1 MNSEAELM
9 LWVAKYR
16 PRTVQECILP
26 DRLKKPFQGHV
37 DKKFIPNLVLSG
49 KSGVGKT
56 TIAMAMCEE
65 LGMDYIMINAS
76 NESGIDTLRVKIR
89 GYASSVS
96 LTGGRK
102 VIIVDE
108 ADGLSKASQMAFR
121 GVIEEFEDN
130 CSFIFTCNYKNML
143 VGANL
148 SRTANIE
155 FKLKKEEKAKMASLF
170 MKRVCEILDLEKV
183 TYDPKVIVEVIKKY
197 FPDYRR
203 ILNELQSYSSIGQID
218 SGILAANNNLQ
229 AKDLIKIIANKD
241 FSAARKWVSE
251 NTDVD
256 AELVYRDV
264 YDNLNTILKKESVPA
279 AVLLLAKYQYQAAFV
294 ADQEINM
301 LAFLTELMIETEAA
315 E

>member
-1 MNSEAELM
+1 M
-9 LWVAKYR
+9 
-16 PRTVQECILP
+16 
-26 DRLKKPFQGHV
+26 
-37 DKKFIPNLVLSG
+37 
-49 KSGVGKT
+49 
-56 TIAMAMCEE
+56 
-65 LGMDYIMINAS
+65 
-76 NESGIDTLRVKIR
+76 
-89 GYASSVS
+89 
-96 LTGGRK
+96 
-102 VIIVDE
+102 
-108 ADGLSKASQMAFR
+108 
-121 GVIEEFEDN
+121 
-130 CSFIFTCNYKNML
+130 
-143 VGANL
+143 
-148 SRTANIE
+148 
-155 FKLKKEEKAKMASLF
+155 
-170 MKRVCEILDLEKV
+170 
-183 TYDPKVIVEVIKKY
+183 
-197 FPDYRR
+197 
-203 ILNELQSYSSIGQID
+203 NELQSYSSIGQID